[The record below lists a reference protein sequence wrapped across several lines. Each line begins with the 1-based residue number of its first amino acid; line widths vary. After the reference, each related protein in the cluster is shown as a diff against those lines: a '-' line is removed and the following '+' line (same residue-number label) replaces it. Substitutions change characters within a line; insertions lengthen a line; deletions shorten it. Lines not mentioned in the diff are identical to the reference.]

1 MGALLYVGGAARKIL
16 AQFGVKTIGEL
27 AACKRDALETL
38 MGKMGVQL
46 HDYATGW
53 TPIQSAPGTSR
64 RW

>member
-1 MGALLYVGGAARKIL
+1 MCIRDRLYVGGAARKIL

-46 HDYATGW
+46 HDYACLLY
-53 TPIQSAPGTSR
+53 TSR
-64 RW
+64 CV